1 MSSGY
6 SEELKKRAKEKLL
19 KEFEYL
25 TSADYGKIEI
35 DFNER
40 SKIIEIKSQ
49 PHYVIKTQTLDK
61 KENLGYSRK

>member
-1 MSSGY
+1 MNLEY

-25 TSADYGKIEI
+25 ASADYGKIEI
-35 DFNER
+35 DFNKR

-49 PHYVIKTQTLDK
+49 PHFVITTDT
-61 KENLGYSRK
+61 